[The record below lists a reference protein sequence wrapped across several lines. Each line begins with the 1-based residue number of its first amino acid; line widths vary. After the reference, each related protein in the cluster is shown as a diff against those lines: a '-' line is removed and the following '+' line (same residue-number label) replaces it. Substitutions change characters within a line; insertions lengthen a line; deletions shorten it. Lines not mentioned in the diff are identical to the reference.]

1 MEHTTPPF
9 FKRGPSPLTRLS
21 FFALLSLVMMT
32 GDARFEYLEV
42 IRQGVAA
49 VIYPLQ
55 RMAAAPIDAI
65 SRVGEFFVTQSSL
78 LSENARLRQ
87 QHLAGSVELQRFQ
100 ALVAENAHLRK
111 LLEFKDRF
119 PGSATPAEILYA
131 ERNPF
136 SRKLVI
142 DKGRQD
148 GVRAGQV
155 VVDDVGVVGQ
165 VTRAY
170 PFLADVT
177 LITDKD
183 HAVPVQSART
193 GLRTIL
199 FGAGEDGALEVR
211 YLAESAD
218 IQNGDLLVTSGIDGT
233 YPPGLPVA
241 TVSRIERDSGQPF
254 ARVLCTPSAG
264 VDRSRHLMVLTAPE
278 KFPEKPE
285 EPAPGKQP
293 RAKPKRSTR

>member
-1 MEHTTPPF
+1 MEQSTPPF

-21 FFALLSLVMMT
+21 FFALVSLVMMT
-32 GDARFEYLEV
+32 GDARFQYLELL
-42 IRQGVAA
+42 RQGVAA
-49 VIYPLQ
+49 VLYPLQ
-55 RMAAAPIDAI
+55 RAAVAPIDAI
-65 SRVGEFFVTQSSL
+65 SRIGEFFVTQTSL
-78 LSENARLRQ
+78 ISENSRLRQ
-87 QHLAGSVELQRFQ
+87 EHLANSAELQRLQ
-100 ALVAENAHLRK
+100 ALTAENAYLRK
-111 LLEFKDRF
+111 LLEAKERLA
-119 PGSATPAEILYA
+119 GSATTAEILYA

-136 SRKLVI
+136 TRKLVI

-155 VVDDVGVVGQ
+155 VVDDTGVAGQ

-170 PFLADVT
+170 PFLAEVT

-199 FGAGEDGALEVR
+199 FGTGEENSLEVR

-233 YPPGLPVA
+233 YPSGLPVA
-241 TVSRIERDSGQPF
+241 TVSRIEHNSGYPF
-254 ARVLCTPSAG
+254 ARVVCTPSAG
-264 VDRSRHLMVLTAPE
+264 VDRNRHLLVLTAPE
-278 KFPEKPE
+278 KFPEKPA
-285 EPAPGKQP
+285 EPAEAKQP
-293 RAKPKRSTR
+293 RTKTKRGAR